1 MSIFF
6 IVLGLV
12 IVLLSVGL
20 VVVRKK
26 AKVVELTTVK
36 IDRAP
41 ITKDVEIEVV
51 KNEVK
56 KVVGTSLNYSDPD
69 GDVITHVRYFNTR
82 GSFFYNRGLTNVY
95 IDGTEIDINKELY
108 TKGKISGVK
117 YSVKSNNK
125 WSK

>member
-56 KVVGTSLNYSDPD
+56 KVVGTNLNYSDPD
-69 GDVITHVRYFNTR
+69 GDVITHVRYFNTK
-82 GSFFYNRGLTNVY
+82 GSLFYDKELSKVY
-95 IDGTEIDINKELY
+95 IDGTEIGIEKELY
-108 TKGKISGVK
+108 TLGKISGVK